1 MGVAVSSV
9 IDELRAAVQGSIIVP
24 GDAAYDR
31 VRVVFS
37 GAIDRHPGVIVR
49 PASARDIARVIAIA
63 RDSDVELAVRAGG
76 HSGAGHSSIDG
87 GLVLDLRDMKAID
100 IGFEGRTAWAEAGL
114 TAGEYSSAVG
124 AHGLATGFG
133 DTGSVGIAGI
143 TLGGGIGYL
152 TRKYG
157 LTIDNLLA
165 AEMVTANG
173 EHLYVDA
180 DTLPDLFWAIR
191 GGGGNFGVV
200 TRFRYRLQ
208 PVSQVI
214 GGMLLLPATAEVIE
228 RFIARSEEAPE
239 DLTSIVNVMPA
250 PPMPFVPREHHGKLV
265 VMALMCYAGDLREG
279 ERVLAPF
286 RALAQ
291 PLADMLRPIPYVQMF
306 PPDDES
312 FRPTA
317 VGRTMFIDRVDRSL
331 AEATIDRLNASDAPM
346 RVAQF
351 RVLGG
356 AMARVPADAT
366 AFAHRTKRIMVNVAA
381 FYRGPEDRQ
390 RREQW
395 VTDLAA
401 MLYQGDDAA
410 YVNFVGDEGP
420 ARVRAAYP
428 GRTWTRLSAIKA
440 KYDPTNF
447 FRLNQNIEPAAAP
460 VGK

>member
-1 MGVAVSSV
+1 
-9 IDELRAAVQGSIIVP
+9 
-24 GDAAYDR
+24 
-31 VRVVFS
+31 
-37 GAIDRHPGVIVR
+37 
-49 PASARDIARVIAIA
+49 
-63 RDSDVELAVRAGG
+63 
-76 HSGAGHSSIDG
+76 
-87 GLVLDLRDMKAID
+87 
-100 IGFEGRTAWAEAGL
+100 
-114 TAGEYSSAVG
+114 
-124 AHGLATGFG
+124 
-133 DTGSVGIAGI
+133 
-143 TLGGGIGYL
+143 
-152 TRKYG
+152 
-157 LTIDNLLA
+157 
-165 AEMVTANG
+165 
-173 EHLYVDA
+173 
-180 DTLPDLFWAIR
+180 
-191 GGGGNFGVV
+191 VV

-214 GGMLLLPATAEVIE
+214 GGMLLLPATADVIE

-250 PPMPFVPREHHGKLV
+250 PPMPFVPKEHHGKLV
-265 VMALMCYAGDLREG
+265 VMALMCYAGDLTEA
-279 ERVLAPF
+279 ERVLGPF

-291 PLADMLRPIPYVQMF
+291 PLADMLRPIPYAQMF

-428 GRTWTRLSAIKA
+428 GRTWTRLGEIKA

-460 VGK
+460 AGK